1 MRGRATFLTIESAWE
16 DMEGRAIV
24 DTGFLV
30 ALLNRSDDY
39 HAWASGLV
47 PALHGPWLTA
57 EACISEAT
65 FLLEEAGRPAVE
77 RLFQWM
83 EKELLLSRHFLPD
96 EVEPMR
102 AEMFRYRSRWVDMA
116 DACLVIMSD
125 RHPRLP
131 VATVDAKDFAVYFR
145 GRSTRQ
151 LLAPKKLNR
160 GWGG

>member
-1 MRGRATFLTIESAWE
+1 
-16 DMEGRAIV
+16 MEGRAIV

-30 ALLNRSDDY
+30 ALLNRRDDY

-47 PALHGPWLTA
+47 PALRGPWLTA

-96 EVEPMR
+96 EVEAR
-102 AEMFRYRSRWVDMA
+102 
-116 DACLVIMSD
+116 CLIPQSHI
-125 RHPRLP
+125 RPNQALQRLA
-131 VATVDAKDFAVYFR
+131 VAR
-145 GRSTRQ
+145 
-151 LLAPKKLNR
+151 
-160 GWGG
+160 